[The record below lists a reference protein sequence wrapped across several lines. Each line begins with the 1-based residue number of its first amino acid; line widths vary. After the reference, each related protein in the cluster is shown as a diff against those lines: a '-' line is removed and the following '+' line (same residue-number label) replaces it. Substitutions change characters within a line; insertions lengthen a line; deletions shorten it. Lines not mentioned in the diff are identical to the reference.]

1 MVEMKQFNFNR
12 VSENIIYLIFWIL
25 VFTFPILLSTGGNR
39 VDWSRV
45 IQELIRI
52 FPFFL
57 VFLLNNFFLFR
68 IFKEKK
74 YVKYL
79 SFTTIVIIVFSF
91 LGSFNDLAYELLHL
105 PPTARPPGRFDT
117 MRLLNNFFYNS
128 IISILVIGFNNAIKI
143 TFDWLVERRNYE
155 QLQKENFKNQ
165 LSMLQHQISPHFFMN
180 TLNNIHALIDY
191 DQEIAKKSV
200 VKLSHLMR
208 VLLYENEN
216 YTLQKEIEFL
226 KDYIELMK
234 IRVNQNVEIIFE
246 YPDNIPQVSFPPLLF
261 VSFIENSFKHGI
273 LAAGKS
279 FIRIYFNFENNFLK
293 VKIINSKSAVSQDNT
308 ASANIGLTNSQKRL
322 DLLYNKN
329 YKFNV
334 AETESTYEVNI
345 KVPLNEN

>member
-1 MVEMKQFNFNR
+1 
-12 VSENIIYLIFWIL
+12 
-25 VFTFPILLSTGGNR
+25 
-39 VDWSRV
+39 
-45 IQELIRI
+45 
-52 FPFFL
+52 
-57 VFLLNNFFLFR
+57 
-68 IFKEKK
+68 
-74 YVKYL
+74 
-79 SFTTIVIIVFSF
+79 
-91 LGSFNDLAYELLHL
+91 
-105 PPTARPPGRFDT
+105 
-117 MRLLNNFFYNS
+117 
-128 IISILVIGFNNAIKI
+128 
-143 TFDWLVERRNYE
+143 
-155 QLQKENFKNQ
+155 
-165 LSMLQHQISPHFFMN
+165 
-180 TLNNIHALIDY
+180 
-191 DQEIAKKSV
+191 
-200 VKLSHLMR
+200 